1 MLTRTKLRALSPGKW
16 ARVIVPDYECWKKT
30 GGAFYEHTKP
40 GDEVDICL
48 VPWYCPRYDSQTCF
62 HWVYRVAYRR
72 PGSSCY
78 PTYQR
83 NDGCWL
89 GEWDFGLV
97 ECTKYHYDSKEQRDL
112 WDGKGKLLYH
122 PVSDDRAICP
132 GGDYSIYTCSI
143 CGEVVKPFSN
153 DEGELICPY
162 CEATGLVVMD
172 DEQLDRIEQ
181 VREFARSIGKLAQ
194 FESQLDYLA
203 GYGANGEPARKQC
216 MLGYDFASHSF
227 GFCLFTP
234 AVHSSTH
241 KRERYFNGGLIFSG
255 QGSPNDG
262 SFPAL
267 TVSLSSHVGWFCHT

>member
-1 MLTRTKLRALSPGKW
+1 LVLDPLLS
-16 ARVIVPDYECWKKT
+16 D
-30 GGAFYEHTKP
+30 
-40 GDEVDICL
+40 
-48 VPWYCPRYDSQTCF
+48 PRHELS
-62 HWVYRVAYRR
+62 RR
-72 PGSSCY
+72 
-78 PTYQR
+78 R
-83 NDGCWL
+83 L
-89 GEWDFGLV
+89 L
-97 ECTKYHYDSKEQRDL
+97 YDSKEQHAL
-112 WDGKGKLLYH
+112 WDGKGKLLDH
-122 PVSDDRAICP
+122 PVSDDPAICP

-153 DEGELICPY
+153 DEGDLICPY